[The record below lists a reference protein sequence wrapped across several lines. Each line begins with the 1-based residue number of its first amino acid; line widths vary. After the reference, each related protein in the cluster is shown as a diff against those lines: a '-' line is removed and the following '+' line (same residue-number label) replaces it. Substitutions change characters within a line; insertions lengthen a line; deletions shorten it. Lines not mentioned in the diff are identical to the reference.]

1 MFGLLSTAAKSSI
14 RPPMTAGPISRNSSA
29 LNLPVNAGSL
39 AASVFAVAAGFSLLL
54 LLFFCSFWPGL
65 ESARKNIIEQHA
77 RIKRIHFVAMKPP
90 TIFSAA
96 WSGVAN
102 DTALDAGM
110 QQMNFRRIRLDPA
123 RAKWRTCRS
132 QTNRAASRRYSD
144 FSCGARNLKRVIS
157 YRTVFTLPHV
167 AHSSDSAEH
176 VYNPA
181 RQFVRAVRGNFAS
194 AGGAL
199 PRPAGA
205 AALRKRPVRGT
216 FFRRAADSQRR
227 RLHRR

>member
-29 LNLPVNAGSL
+29 LNLSVNAGSL

-54 LLFFCSFWPGL
+54 LLFFCSFWPGV
-65 ESARKNIIEQHA
+65 ESARRNIIEQHA

-110 QQMNFRRIRLDPA
+110 QQMNFARIRSDPA
-123 RAKWRTCRS
+123 PNEVAYMPYANKPGRVASLLGVSVRRTQPKARDKLSNCFYSTACCALIRLCRAC
-132 QTNRAASRRYSD
+132 
-144 FSCGARNLKRVIS
+144 L
-157 YRTVFTLPHV
+157 
-167 AHSSDSAEH
+167 
-176 VYNPA
+176 
-181 RQFVRAVRGNFAS
+181 
-194 AGGAL
+194 
-199 PRPAGA
+199 
-205 AALRKRPVRGT
+205 
-216 FFRRAADSQRR
+216 
-227 RLHRR
+227 